1 MNVFIKSQSK
11 QTHTV
16 KDNNIEF
23 PTSELR
29 K

>member
-1 MNVFIKSQSK
+1 MNVIIKSQSK

-16 KDNNIEF
+16 KDNKIQF